1 MKRPLKPLQ
10 TTSNIAAWSIR
21 HPIGVTMIALALLVL
36 GIFMYQRLGVNLLPD
51 IIYPDVRVRV
61 VDPGVP
67 ATIMEDKVTRQ
78 LEEQLAIT
86 EGAISVQSRTTE
98 SRSSVDLSFPY
109 GTDIDIALRDASNR
123 LDRAKRFL
131 PDSIEPPIIYKR
143 DPSQIPVIEFIV
155 SSNRRSPVDLR
166 SYVDYQLSKWFIN
179 LPGIASTEVGGGLV
193 REIQVLVD
201 QQRLASH
208 HLSFK
213 DLETILE
220 TENQDIAAGRIY
232 TVSDELSTRTEARFE
247 SLQEL
252 RQLPL
257 SGSASRRIED
267 TVKLDEVATVLDT
280 HEDERVRIRLNGMEG
295 VKLSVQKQP
304 QANTIKVVDAVH
316 QRIVQLQND
325 QLVPEDIDI
334 TAVDDQAVFI
344 KHALNN
350 AARAALSGAIL
361 AMLVV
366 YLFLGDLRRTLIIG
380 SAIPLAIVITFIIME
395 VTGLTLNIMTLGGL
409 ALGIGMLVDSTIV
422 MLENISR
429 HQQQSLQKS
438 ENDDFENNTTSAL
451 LAAKEV
457 NSAIVASTSTNL
469 AAVLPFLFMGG
480 LVGLLFQELIITIS
494 AAIISSML
502 VSLTLVPSLAARLK
516 PVQARRPLRL
526 FTFIADSYERSVSFI
541 VRHSWLPF
549 IILIPA
555 LYFSGQYI
563 INEKQ
568 IFLPQI
574 DEGRIYLSISGEPG
588 MRLDE
593 MDDVVNKIE
602 NLLLD
607 NKDVVTVFS
616 TIGGSIFG
624 RSQRESS
631 NSSSIKIQLL
641 PSSQRSLSAQQ
652 WIAMIKPQINKLN
665 LVGIKTRMFVRG
677 VRGVRLGKSDEKISL
692 RVQGENLQ
700 VLNDIGNQ
708 LVDKLRS
715 VPGLRNLKQTYEET
729 HKELKIKIRRK
740 RAADLGVNARDIGHA
755 LKVAL
760 DGIVISDFIEGDREY
775 NIRLR
780 LPRSEILSNDDL
792 KHILIKHHNGQPV
805 YINDVAKLQFS
816 ASPSVIERDNQ
827 QRIVEVTANLVN
839 DDDLL
844 AVMTQIEQTLKDFP
858 LPEGYYLYDGG
869 ANKEIKEGRDMS
881 LILFA
886 LAIFL
891 VFVVMAV
898 QYESLKNPLVILLG
912 IPFMIIG
919 VAGGL
924 YFRELPVS
932 MPVWLGLIMLAGIVV
947 NNAIVLVEQIELE
960 RNRGLALVPA
970 ITHAARLRLRPILMT
985 SITTVVGM
993 LPLSIGFGEGAEMLQ
1008 PLAVVIVWGL
1018 SFSMLVSLL
1027 VIPSLYHLFHIKSAN
1042 NL

>member
-1 MKRPLKPLQ
+1 
-10 TTSNIAAWSIR
+10 
-21 HPIGVTMIALALLVL
+21 MIALALLVL
-36 GIFMYQRLGVNLLPD
+36 GVFMYQRLGVNLLPD

-61 VDPGVP
+61 VDSGVP

-86 EGAISVQSRTTE
+86 EGAVSVQSRTTE

-131 PDSIEPPIIYKR
+131 PETIEPPVIYKR
-143 DPSQIPVIEFIV
+143 DPSQIPVIEFII
-155 SSNRRSPVDLR
+155 SSSSRSPVALR

-179 LPGIASTEVGGGLV
+179 LPGVASTEVGGGLV
-193 REIQVLVD
+193 REIQVILD
-201 QQRLASH
+201 QQRLAAH
-208 HLSFK
+208 QLNFK
-213 DLETILE
+213 DIANILE

-232 TVSDELSTRTEARFE
+232 TASDELSTRTEARFE
-247 SLQEL
+247 SIREL
-252 RQLPL
+252 AQLPL
-257 SGSASRRIED
+257 SGTTTRRIED
-267 TVKLDEVATVLDT
+267 TVKLNEVADILDS
-280 HEDERVRIRLNGMEG
+280 HEDERVRIRLNGIEG
-295 VKLSVQKQP
+295 VKLSIQKQP

-316 QRIVQLQND
+316 KRIKRLNKDHIVAK
-325 QLVPEDIDI
+325 DIQI
-334 TAVDDQAVFI
+334 TAVDDQAIFI

-350 AARAALSGAIL
+350 ASRAALSGAIL

-395 VTGLTLNIMTLGGL
+395 ITGLTLNIMTLGGL

-429 HQQQSLQKS
+429 HQQISATRTDSRQ
-438 ENDDFENNTTSAL
+438 NTINPAL
-451 LAAKEV
+451 EAANEV
-457 NSAIVASTSTNL
+457 NSAIIASTSTNL

-516 PVQARRPLRL
+516 PQANKKPLAFFSR
-526 FTFIADSYERSVSFI
+526 IADYYEHIVGFFI
-541 VRHSWLPF
+541 RYYWLPF
-549 IILIPA
+549 ILLLPA
-555 LYFSGQYI
+555 LYFCAQYI
-563 INEKQ
+563 VNEKQ

-574 DEGRIYLSISGEPG
+574 DEGRIYMSISGEPG

-593 MDDVVNKIE
+593 MDATVNKIE
-602 NLLLD
+602 NLLLQD
-607 NKDVVTVFS
+607 KDVVTVFS
-616 TIGGSIFG
+616 TIGGSVFG

-631 NSSSIKIQLL
+631 NSSSIKIQLT
-641 PSSQRSLSAQQ
+641 PSSERTLDAQQ
-652 WIAMIKPQINKLN
+652 WISMIKPKINQLN
-665 LVGIKTRMFVRG
+665 LVGIKSRLFVRG

-700 VLNDIGNQ
+700 TLNDIGDQ
-708 LVDKLRS
+708 LVEKLRT
-715 VPGLRNLKQTYEET
+715 VPGLRNLKQTYEEN
-729 HKELKIKIRRK
+729 HKELKLKIRRK
-740 RAADLGVNARDIGHA
+740 RAADLGINAQDIGYA

-760 DGIVISDFIEGDREY
+760 DGVVVSDFIEGDREY
-775 NIRLR
+775 NIRIR

-792 KHILIKHHNGQPV
+792 KHILVKHHNGQPV
-805 YINDVAKLQFS
+805 YINDVAELQFS

-827 QRIVEVTANLVN
+827 QRIVEITASLID

-844 AVMTQIEQTLKDFP
+844 SVMNNIEQQLKDFP

-881 LILFA
+881 MILFA

-924 YFRELPVS
+924 YFRDLPVS

-960 RNRGLALVPA
+960 RTQGLSLTPA

-993 LPLSIGFGEGAEMLQ
+993 LPLSIGLGEGAEMLQ

-1027 VIPSLYHLFHIKSAN
+1027 VIPALYRLFHFKAAN
-1042 NL
+1042 NP

>member
-1 MKRPLKPLQ
+1 MKRPLN
-10 TTSNIAAWSIR
+10 TTSNLAAWSIQ
-21 HPIGVTMIALALLVL
+21 HPVGVNMIALALLVL
-36 GIFMYQRLGVNLLPD
+36 GLFMYQRLGVNLLPD
-51 IIYPDVRVRV
+51 IIYPDIRVRV

-109 GTDIDIALRDASNR
+109 GSDIDIALRDASNR

-131 PDSIEPPIIYKR
+131 PDSIEPPVIYKR

-179 LPGIASTEVGGGLV
+179 LPGVAATETGGGLV
-193 REIQVLVD
+193 REIQILVD
-201 QQRLASH
+201 QQRLAAH

-213 DLETILE
+213 DLQNILE

-232 TVSDELSTRTEARFE
+232 TASDELSTRTEARFE

-252 RQLPL
+252 AQLPL
-257 SGSASRRIED
+257 SGTSTRRIED
-267 TVKLDEVATVLDT
+267 TVKLDEVASVLDT

-295 VKLSVQKQP
+295 VKLSIQKQP

-316 QRIVQLQND
+316 QRIAQLQND
-325 QLVPEDIDI
+325 HLVPDDIDI

-350 AARAALSGAIL
+350 AARAAFSGAIL

-429 HQQQSLQKS
+429 HQQQSLNKA
-438 ENDDFENNTTSAL
+438 EDNTTSAL
-451 LAAKEV
+451 QAANEV

-480 LVGLLFQELIITIS
+480 LAGLLFQELIITIS
-494 AAIISSML
+494 AAIVSSML

-516 PVQARRPLRL
+516 PVKDRQPLRL
-526 FTFIADSYERSVSFI
+526 FSFIADIYEHSVRFI
-541 VRHSWLPF
+541 VHHFWLPF
-549 IILIPA
+549 IILLPA

-563 INEKQ
+563 MNEKQ

-593 MDDVVNKIE
+593 MDEVVNKIE
-602 NLLLD
+602 DLLRD
-607 NKDVVTVFS
+607 DKDVVTVFS

-641 PSSQRSLSAQQ
+641 PSSQRDIDAQQ
-652 WIAMIKPQINKLN
+652 WVSRIKPKINQLH

-708 LVDKLRS
+708 LVEKLRTVS
-715 VPGLRNLKQTYEET
+715 GLRNLKQTYEEN
-729 HKELKIKIRRK
+729 HKELIIKIRRK
-740 RAADLGVNARDIGHA
+740 RAADLGVNARDIGYA

-760 DGIVISDFIEGDREY
+760 DGVVASDFITGDREY
-775 NIRLR
+775 NIRIR
-780 LPRSEILSNDDL
+780 LPRSEVLSNDDL
-792 KHILIKHHNGQPV
+792 KHILVKHHNGEPV
-805 YINDVAKLQFS
+805 YINDVANLEFS

-844 AVMTQIEQTLKDFP
+844 EVMHNIEQRLKDFP

-869 ANKEIKEGRDMS
+869 ANKEIREGRDMS

-960 RNRGLALVPA
+960 RNNGLSLIPA

-985 SITTVVGM
+985 SMTTVVGM

-1008 PLAVVIVWGL
+1008 PMAVVIVWGL

-1027 VIPSLYHLFHIKSAN
+1027 VIPSLYYLFHIRSAIN
-1042 NL
+1042 S

>member
-10 TTSNIAAWSIR
+10 TTGNIAAWSIR
-21 HPIGVTMIALALLVL
+21 HPIGVNMIALALLVL

-155 SSNRRSPVDLR
+155 SSSRRSPVDLR

-179 LPGIASTEVGGGLV
+179 LPGVASTEVGGGLV

-232 TVSDELSTRTEARFE
+232 TASDELSTRTEARFE

-316 QRIVQLQND
+316 QRITQLQND
-325 QLVPEDIDI
+325 QLVPKDIDI

-438 ENDDFENNTTSAL
+438 ENNTTSAL
-451 LAAKEV
+451 LAANEV

-516 PVQARRPLRL
+516 PVKDRRPLRL
-526 FTFIADSYERSVSFI
+526 FTFIADCYERSVRFI

-607 NKDVVTVFS
+607 DKNVVTVFS

-652 WIAMIKPQINKLN
+652 WIAMIKPKINKLN

-740 RAADLGVNARDIGHA
+740 RAADLGVNASDIGHA

-760 DGIVISDFIEGDREY
+760 DGIVVSDYIEGDREY

-780 LPRSEILSNDDL
+780 LPRSEVLSNDDL

-805 YINDVAKLQFS
+805 YINDVAELQFS

-827 QRIVEVTANLVN
+827 QRIVEVTASLIN

-844 AVMTQIEQTLKDFP
+844 SVMNRIEQTLKDFP

-960 RNRGLALVPA
+960 RNRGLALLPA

-993 LPLSIGFGEGAEMLQ
+993 LPLSIGFGEGSEMLQ

-1027 VIPSLYHLFHIKSAN
+1027 VIPSLYYLFHIKSAN

>member
-1 MKRPLKPLQ
+1 MKRPPKPLQ

-109 GTDIDIALRDASNR
+109 GTDIDLALRDASNR

-155 SSNRRSPVDLR
+155 SSSRRSPVDLR

-179 LPGIASTEVGGGLV
+179 LPGVASTEVGGGLV

-232 TVSDELSTRTEARFE
+232 TASDELSTRTEARFE

-316 QRIVQLQND
+316 QRIAQLQND

-429 HQQQSLQKS
+429 HQQQSLQNS
-438 ENDDFENNTTSAL
+438 ENNTTSAL
-451 LAAKEV
+451 LAANEV

-516 PVQARRPLRL
+516 PTKAHRPLRL
-526 FTFIADSYERSVSFI
+526 LTFIADRYERSVSFI
-541 VRHSWLPF
+541 VRHWWLPF

-593 MDDVVNKIE
+593 MDEVVNKIE

-607 NKDVVTVFS
+607 DKDVVTVFS

-652 WIAMIKPQINKLN
+652 WIAMIKPRINKLN

-700 VLNDIGNQ
+700 VLNDIGSQ

-740 RAADLGVNARDIGHA
+740 RAADLGINARDIGHA

-760 DGIVISDFIEGDREY
+760 DGIVVSDFIEGDREY

-780 LPRSEILSNDDL
+780 LPRSEVLSNDDL

-805 YINDVAKLQFS
+805 YINDVAELQFS

-827 QRIVEVTANLVN
+827 QRIVEVTASLVN

-844 AVMTQIEQTLKDFP
+844 IVMNRIEQTLKDFP

-960 RNRGLALVPA
+960 RNRGADLVPA

-1027 VIPSLYHLFHIKSAN
+1027 VIPSLYYLFHIKKG
-1042 NL
+1042 

>member
-1 MKRPLKPLQ
+1 MKPAKTLLR
-10 TTSNIAAWSIR
+10 TSNIAAWSIR
-21 HPIGVTMIALALLVL
+21 HPIGVNMIALALLVL

-67 ATIMEDKVTRQ
+67 ATIMEDKITRQ

-109 GTDIDIALRDASNR
+109 GTDIDSALRDASNR

-131 PDSIEPPIIYKR
+131 PDNIEPPIIYKR
-143 DPSQIPVIEFIV
+143 DPAQIPVIEFIV
-155 SSNRRSPVDLR
+155 SSNSRSPVDLR

-179 LPGIASTEVGGGLV
+179 LPGVASTEVGGGLV
-193 REIQVLVD
+193 REIQVIVD
-201 QQRLASH
+201 QQRLAAH
-208 HLSFK
+208 GLSFK
-213 DLETILE
+213 DLDNILE

-232 TVSDELSTRTEARFE
+232 TVSDELSTRTEARFD
-247 SLQEL
+247 SIDEL
-252 RQLPL
+252 TQLPL
-257 SGSASRRIED
+257 SSSSTRRIED
-267 TVKLDEVATVLDT
+267 TVKLNEVASVLDT

-295 VKLSVQKQP
+295 VKLSIQKQP
-304 QANTIKVVDAVH
+304 QANTINVVDAVH
-316 QRIVQLQND
+316 QRISQLKNEQR
-325 QLVPEDIDI
+325 VPQDINI

-350 AARAALSGAIL
+350 ATRAALSGAIL

-380 SAIPLAIVITFIIME
+380 TAIPLAIVITFIIME

-429 HQQQSLQKS
+429 HQQNSLK
-438 ENDDFENNTTSAL
+438 DKNTHPESAL
-451 LAAKEV
+451 NAANEV

-516 PVQARRPLRL
+516 PAKHKKSLNL
-526 FTFIADSYERSVSFI
+526 FVFIADIYEQLVRFFI
-541 VRHSWLPF
+541 HYFWLPF
-549 IILIPA
+549 IILLPA
-555 LYFSGQYI
+555 LYFSAQYI

-602 NLLLD
+602 NLLLED
-607 NKDVVTVFS
+607 NNVVTVFS

-631 NSSSIKIQLL
+631 NSSSVKIQLL
-641 PSSQRSLSAQQ
+641 PASQRTLSAQQ
-652 WIAMIKPQINKLN
+652 WISMIKPKINQLN
-665 LVGIKTRMFVRG
+665 LVGVKTRMFVRG
-677 VRGVRLGKSDEKISL
+677 VRGVRLGKSDEKISI

-700 VLNDIGNQ
+700 RLNDIGNQ

-715 VPGLRNLKQTYEET
+715 VPGLRNLKQTYEEN
-729 HKELKIKIRRK
+729 HKELKLKIKRK
-740 RAADLGVNARDIGHA
+740 RAADLGVNAQDIGYA

-760 DGIVISDFIEGDREY
+760 DGIVVSDFIENDREY

-780 LPRSEILSNDDL
+780 LPRSEVLSNDDL
-792 KHILIKHHNGQPV
+792 KHILVKHHNGQPV
-805 YINDVAKLQFS
+805 YINDVAELKFS

-827 QRIVEVTANLVN
+827 QRIVEVTASLVD
-839 DDDLL
+839 DDDLQ
-844 AVMTQIEQTLKDFP
+844 AVMKNIEQQLENFP
-858 LPEGYYLYDGG
+858 LPEGYFLYDGG

-881 LILFA
+881 MILFA
-886 LAIFL
+886 LAVFL

-919 VAGGL
+919 VALGL
-924 YFRELPVS
+924 YVRDLPVS

-947 NNAIVLVEQIELE
+947 NNAIVLVEQIEIE
-960 RNRGLALVPA
+960 RQNGQPVIPA
-970 ITHAARLRLRPILMT
+970 IIHAARLRLRPILMT
-985 SITTVVGM
+985 SLTTVVGM
-993 LPLSIGFGEGAEMLQ
+993 LPLSMGLGDGAEMLQ
-1008 PLAVVIVWGL
+1008 PLAIVIVWGL

-1027 VIPSLYHLFHIKSAN
+1027 VIPALYRMFHQEISDSKIDYKT
-1042 NL
+1042 